1 MRYADPSL
9 GRAGAFFTA
18 ICGLLNP
25 LFRSGLDNYVAGVI
39 NSQHHKDHHLPLLC
53 MHLTRSYLGVT
64 DSQTNISV
72 RLILNLTLY

>member
-25 LFRSGLDNYVAGVI
+25 LFRSGLDNYVAG
-39 NSQHHKDHHLPLLC
+39 
-53 MHLTRSYLGVT
+53 
-64 DSQTNISV
+64 SV
-72 RLILNLTLY
+72 GSSILNITKTTIYLCCVCT

>member
-25 LFRSGLDNYVAGVI
+25 LFRSGLDNYVAG
-39 NSQHHKDHHLPLLC
+39 
-53 MHLTRSYLGVT
+53 
-64 DSQTNISV
+64 SV
-72 RLILNLTLY
+72 GSSILNITKTIIYLCCVCT

>member
-25 LFRSGLDNYVAGVI
+25 LFRSGLDNYVAG
-39 NSQHHKDHHLPLLC
+39 
-53 MHLTRSYLGVT
+53 
-64 DSQTNISV
+64 SV
-72 RLILNLTLY
+72 GSSILNITKTIIYLCCVCA